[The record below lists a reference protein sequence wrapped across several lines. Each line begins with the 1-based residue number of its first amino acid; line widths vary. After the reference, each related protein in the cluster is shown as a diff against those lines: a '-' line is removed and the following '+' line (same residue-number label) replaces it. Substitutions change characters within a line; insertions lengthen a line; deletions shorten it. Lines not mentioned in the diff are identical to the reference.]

1 MPLSPA
7 VGRQRQEKALATV
20 LKKKNY
26 CVSLELN
33 WSEVCAK
40 SKSERN
46 VHSCLYHLSSLAE
59 FSHVLIKHSNC

>member
-7 VGRQRQEKALATV
+7 VGRQRQEKALATA
-20 LKKKNY
+20 LKKNY
-26 CVSLELN
+26 CGSLELN

-46 VHSCLYHLSSLAE
+46 VHSCLCHLSSLAE